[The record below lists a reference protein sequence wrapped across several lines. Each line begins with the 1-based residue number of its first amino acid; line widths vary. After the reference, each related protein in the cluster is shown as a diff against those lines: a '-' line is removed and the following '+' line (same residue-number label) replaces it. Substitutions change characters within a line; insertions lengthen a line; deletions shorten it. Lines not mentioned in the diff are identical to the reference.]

1 MKKGRP
7 LIVCITGLPGAGKT
21 TVADALKDIGFTV
34 ISMGDVVRREAERR
48 GLELTDANL
57 GKVMIELRSI
67 HGPDAIAI
75 LVGEDIK
82 RLNARSEESKDSSK
96 SSMSSSNN
104 NKNKKDEDGD
114 YYYYTCYFAV
124 DGLRNINEAKRLE
137 EYGIV
142 KVLAVHAS
150 RERRFNFLVKR
161 GRSDAPSDI
170 KEFYARDR
178 REMDVGI
185 AEAIALSDA
194 IVSNDATRDE
204 LVKHAITIVKNWVKE
219 YDEDC
224 DGAR

>member
-1 MKKGRP
+1 MKDRP

-21 TVADALKDIGFTV
+21 TVANALKDIGFTV
-34 ISMGDVVRREAERR
+34 MSMGDVVRREAERR

-57 GKVMIELRSI
+57 GRVMLELRSI

-82 RLNARSEESKDSSK
+82 RLNDRSKGSDK
-96 SSMSSSNN
+96 SN
-104 NKNKKDEDGD
+104 DGSGSTYD
-114 YYYYTCYFAV
+114 YRTCYFAI
-124 DGLRNINEAKRLE
+124 DGLRSIREAERLK

-170 KEFYARDR
+170 KEFDSRDR

-185 AEAIALSDA
+185 AEAIVLSDA
-194 IVSNDATRDE
+194 IVSNDTTIDE
-204 LVKHAITIVKNWVKE
+204 LVRHALTIVKSWIEE
-219 YDEDC
+219 YDKDC
-224 DGAR
+224 KSR

>member
-1 MKKGRP
+1 MKKDKP

-21 TVADALKDIGFTV
+21 TVANALKDIGFTV

-57 GKVMIELRSI
+57 GRVMLELRSI

-82 RLNARSEESKDSSK
+82 RLNDRSKESSK
-96 SSMSSSNN
+96 SS
-104 NKNKKDEDGD
+104 NKEEKRNDHEDR
-114 YYYYTCYFAV
+114 TCYFAV
-124 DGLRNINEAKRLE
+124 DGLRSIREAERLK

-150 RERRFNFLVKR
+150 RERRFNFLIKR

-170 KEFYARDR
+170 KEFDSRDR

-185 AEAIALSDA
+185 AEAIVLSDA
-194 IVSNDATRDE
+194 IVSNDTTIDE
-204 LVKHAITIVKNWVKE
+204 LIRHTLTIVKDWIEE
-219 YDEDC
+219 YDKDSED
-224 DGAR
+224 R